1 MNKIKVALLIGM
13 IYVAGIATG
22 IVATRAVVRH
32 VMADVASNPD
42 RLRTMI
48 ERRMA
53 VRLGLNRE
61 QRAKVGEILTRAQ
74 NDLKGLRQQF
84 SPQFQTIMSNAQA
97 EISAQLTPEQEE
109 RFRKFREEH
118 RKLWEGK
125 P

>member
-1 MNKIKVALLIGM
+1 MNKLKIAFVIGM
-13 IYVAGIATG
+13 IYFAGIATG
-22 IVATRAVVRH
+22 VVATRAVVRH
-32 VMADVASNPD
+32 VMAEAASNPD

-53 VRLGLNRE
+53 VRLRLNQE
-61 QRAKVGEILTRAQ
+61 QRVKVDEILTRTQ
-74 NDLKGLRQQF
+74 NDLKGLREQF

-97 EISAQLTPEQEE
+97 EISAQLTPEQQE

-118 RKLWEGK
+118 RHLWEAK